1 MPSGKLPLSAE
12 PSGKPPGTSIT
23 EPISKLP

>member
-12 PSGKPPGTSIT
+12 PSGKLPGTFIT